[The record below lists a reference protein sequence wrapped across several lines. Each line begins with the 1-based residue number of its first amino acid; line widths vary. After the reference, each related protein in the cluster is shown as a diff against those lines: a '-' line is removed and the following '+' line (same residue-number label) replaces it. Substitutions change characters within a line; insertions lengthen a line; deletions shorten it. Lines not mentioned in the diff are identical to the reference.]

1 MTTYIALLR
10 GINVGG
16 TGKLAMADLV
26 RICTDLGYTGVRTYI
41 QSGNVM
47 FESLDAEPAVQAAL
61 EQALHAHM
69 GKAGAVMLRTS
80 KQLAA
85 ILANNPFRT
94 QPPNKVHV
102 VFLHD
107 PPALAAHTAP
117 AGEQLAPGL
126 REMYIYYPLGQGQS
140 KLKLPT
146 GKATATARN
155 LNTVAKLVELA
166 S

>member
-69 GKAGAVMLRTS
+69 GKGSDHAKFSPV
-80 KQLAA
+80 
-85 ILANNPFRT
+85 
-94 QPPNKVHV
+94 
-102 VFLHD
+102 
-107 PPALAAHTAP
+107 
-117 AGEQLAPGL
+117 
-126 REMYIYYPLGQGQS
+126 
-140 KLKLPT
+140 
-146 GKATATARN
+146 ATATYRLLPTITITQPILGDDAAFSRHDRSRRRARRCRHR
-155 LNTVAKLVELA
+155 
-166 S
+166 